1 MNSQHLEIS
10 TQRSSLRSRQSLP
23 RNSTQ
28 RDALLTEER
37 LWLKERDAKCPEDRY
52 SGGAPQIACLTEA
65 YKARLSTLQGAG
77 GYAPLLAQV
86 ERQRTDI
93 CQRFGKKF
101 SQYLE
106 MRSEDAKKNSLPSTY
121 LLATL
126 SGDLSTGV
134 TRAPTIE
141 QFDIGKVVGWAKSQ
155 EPPFSIPKKLEEKIK
170 NIIGSPLFDHLKNG
184 DFYSINSILGTANCY
199 QEGVYFQT
207 EHGEAREAPAPRGWS
222 DGYFGE
228 RYFGTIDGIPAAFQQ
243 EWAGNRVMITPWEK
257 DHFAATCTVDFRFKT
272 RFYSPSPDVT
282 YDGFEKP
289 PYCKGDHCD
298 ELKNAMLEFAAKLS
312 ANWRSI
318 PNWRTTQIA
327 RLTPLQ
333 RKIFDATKK
342 DFEKYLEEYKSQIYS
357 PDENGGSEDPNRIT
371 KQNPL
376 LLPLL
381 SHGEVYLAIVRNTP
395 MLNVKVWQRTDRSS
409 HEVASS
415 DIFSRPAELESMSFK

>member
-1 MNSQHLEIS
+1 MVDCSCGAGHRSLAGRSTCHRSKFFDCRKAATKGSNSFVNSQHLEIS

-23 RNSTQ
+23 KTHATRRVAS
-28 RDALLTEER
+28 TEER

-52 SGGAPQIACLTEA
+52 SGGAPRIAA
-65 YKARLSTLQGAG
+65 DRALQGALIHLTG
-77 GYAPLLAQV
+77 RWRIRSVAGPGRAAAHRYLPAL
-86 ERQRTDI
+86 RQEIQPR
-93 CQRFGKKF
+93 
-101 SQYLE
+101 YLE

-243 EWAGNRVMITPWEK
+243 EWAGNRV
-257 DHFAATCTVDFRFKT
+257 
-272 RFYSPSPDVT
+272 
-282 YDGFEKP
+282 
-289 PYCKGDHCD
+289 
-298 ELKNAMLEFAAKLS
+298 
-312 ANWRSI
+312 
-318 PNWRTTQIA
+318 
-327 RLTPLQ
+327 
-333 RKIFDATKK
+333 
-342 DFEKYLEEYKSQIYS
+342 
-357 PDENGGSEDPNRIT
+357 
-371 KQNPL
+371 
-376 LLPLL
+376 
-381 SHGEVYLAIVRNTP
+381 
-395 MLNVKVWQRTDRSS
+395 
-409 HEVASS
+409 
-415 DIFSRPAELESMSFK
+415 